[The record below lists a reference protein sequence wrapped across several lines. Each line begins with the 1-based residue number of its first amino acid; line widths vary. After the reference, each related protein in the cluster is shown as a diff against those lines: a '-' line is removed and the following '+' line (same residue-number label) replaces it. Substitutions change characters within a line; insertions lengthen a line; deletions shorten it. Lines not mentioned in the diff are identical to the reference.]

1 MMGQGRGWQHKTR
14 STIDFLGEIEV
25 SGVKEAMGMARRGEE
40 KSRGGEDGE
49 GGSGRIKNG

>member
-1 MMGQGRGWQHKTR
+1 MGQGRGWQHKTR